1 MGVGANSVDLENYVN
16 EKSEEENKKE
26 KTEEQNTPENSAAE

>member
-16 EKSEEENKKE
+16 EKSEDENKTE
-26 KTEEQNTPENSAAE
+26 KTEEQTTLETEG

>member
-1 MGVGANSVDLENYVN
+1 MGLGANSVDLENYVN